1 MFGSPF
7 SPSHLHSHS
16 LSEGSLWPKHRWMND
31 ITWGPWLIRNLSTQI
46 IKNAHI
52 SVCFLVIYYD
62 FTMSHTVETMG
73 LISKGIA
80 IYEELYFPFMM
91 PGSYHCNYS
100 LSFNSV
106 DLTFALLERFKYI
119 RFLIKKKKPLCI
131 SEARVHYVILNMEM
145 AISSGT
151 CFCWWTKEISIAQ
164 FSSRE
169 Y

>member
-1 MFGSPF
+1 MFGSLF

-119 RFLIKKKKPLCI
+119 RFLIKKKKATVHLRSKSTLCHFKHGDGYFL
-131 SEARVHYVILNMEM
+131 RYVLLLMDKGNQHCPI
-145 AISSGT
+145 
-151 CFCWWTKEISIAQ
+151 Q
-164 FSSRE
+164 F
-169 Y
+169 